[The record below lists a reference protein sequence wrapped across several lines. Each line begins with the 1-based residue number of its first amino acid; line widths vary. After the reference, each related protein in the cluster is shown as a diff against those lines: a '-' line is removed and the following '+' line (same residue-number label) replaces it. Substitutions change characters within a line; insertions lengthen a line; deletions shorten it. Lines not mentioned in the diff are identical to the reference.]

1 MCVRCT
7 QRNVICTERARLP
20 TFIFKHHALN
30 HSETQSNSVITCA
43 QQSYHFMMISCTQ
56 SCLQAACMR
65 VPAVDLLAPPCNCA
79 IACLLACLNA
89 PQRSQACATCR
100 ELQVARHG
108 LPQHAC
114 TVYKS
119 CVAVCACTIAYT
131 LRAYLHS
138 LSKGTQSHLDQHR
151 QIPAPEHNTTN
162 RTYLHHIQPLV
173 QGVRTQVTWS
183 MS

>member
-1 MCVRCT
+1 
-7 QRNVICTERARLP
+7 
-20 TFIFKHHALN
+20 
-30 HSETQSNSVITCA
+30 
-43 QQSYHFMMISCTQ
+43 
-56 SCLQAACMR
+56 MR
-65 VPAVDLLAPPCNCA
+65 VLAVDLLPPCNCPKV
-79 IACLLACLNA
+79 

-119 CVAVCACTIAYT
+119 CVAVCACTIAWT

-151 QIPAPEHNTTN
+151 QIPGLEHNTTH
-162 RTYLHHIQPLV
+162 RTYMHHMRSCRLSSHCRAACLLLSTRQHATP
-173 QGVRTQVTWS
+173 TQSLFAADFVVLQLEAIG
-183 MS
+183 MSCHDMSGSARQIARMHCALLRGALPAATTSIL